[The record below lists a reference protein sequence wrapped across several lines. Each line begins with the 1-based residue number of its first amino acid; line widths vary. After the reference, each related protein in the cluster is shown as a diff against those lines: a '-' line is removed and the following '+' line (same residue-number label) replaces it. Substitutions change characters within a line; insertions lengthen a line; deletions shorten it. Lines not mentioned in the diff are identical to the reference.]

1 MHLTLSSS
9 KLLHHSLWLQP
20 MFEPFIK
27 TNDFLVGHSKLGQ
40 LGYPIQALPQNKG
53 FGKLS

>member
-1 MHLTLSSS
+1 
-9 KLLHHSLWLQP
+9 